1 MTDRESR
8 LSRWSRLK
16 SRGGADPRE
25 EARVVEE
32 KSRIETAEAEA
43 DDPFRTLPGG
53 ARVRHF
59 VPAMAPLA
67 PSPEDDDDHLTRG
80 VGYADEADE
89 VDEDGAEETVEADG
103 SGVTSGPDGQSSAA
117 AEDGLYDDIKE
128 QDMTEEER
136 ELVSSLPP
144 LDSLDKDSDF
154 TPFLRDGVPEFMKRR
169 ALRVLWRLNPFF
181 NFRDGLNDY
190 DDDFNVL
197 HKIIDSTFGSYK
209 VGRGHLSEEELQD
222 MMPEEARRAF
232 DPDPEEDAEDAE
244 LAEDAES
251 EGEEA
256 SGSDPDEVAAES
268 HATAQAGDAEK
279 SSGEAAET
287 VQETAEDELGDG
299 EDDPHH

>member
-1 MTDRESR
+1 MAETESR

-16 SRGGADPRE
+16 SKGGADARE

-32 KSRIETAEAEA
+32 KSRVKTAEAEA

-67 PSPEDDDDHLTRG
+67 SAPEDDDDHLTRG
-80 VGYADEADE
+80 VGYADDTDDNGDAAAVE
-89 VDEDGAEETVEADG
+89 VDGAEPQGADE
-103 SGVTSGPDGQSSAA
+103 QSSGD
-117 AEDGLYDDIKE
+117 AEDGLYDDIE
-128 QDMTEEER
+128 DEEMTEEEQ

-144 LDSLDKDSDF
+144 LESLDKDSDF

-169 ALRVLWRLNPFF
+169 ALRVLWRVNPFF

-190 DDDFNVL
+190 DDDFNVI
-197 HKIIDSTFGSYK
+197 HKIIDSSFGSYK

-232 DPDPEEDAEDAE
+232 DPDPEEEAADTSDAG
-244 LAEDAES
+244 
-251 EGEEA
+251 GEEE
-256 SGSDPDEVAAES
+256 SGSDPEEDAADS
-268 HATAQAGDAEK
+268 RTTAQTGDSEMT
-279 SSGEAAET
+279 SDEAAET
-287 VQETAEDELGDG
+287 AHDADEVELGDG

>member
-1 MTDRESR
+1 MAETESR

-16 SRGGADPRE
+16 SKGGADARE

-32 KSRIETAEAEA
+32 KSRVKTAEAEA

-67 PSPEDDDDHLTRG
+67 PAPEDDDDHLTRG
-80 VGYADEADE
+80 VGYTDDADDNGDAAAATVAAD
-89 VDEDGAEETVEADG
+89 GNGETVGTEAHA
-103 SGVTSGPDGQSSAA
+103 SGA
-117 AEDGLYDDIKE
+117 AEDGLYDDIQE
-128 QDMTEEER
+128 EEMTEEEQ

-144 LDSLDKDSDF
+144 LESLDKDSDF

-169 ALRVLWRLNPFF
+169 ALRVLWRVNPFF

-190 DDDFNVL
+190 DDDFNVI
-197 HKIIDSTFGSYK
+197 HKIIDSSFGSYK
-209 VGRGHLSEEELQD
+209 VGRGHLSEEELRD

-232 DPDPEEDAEDAE
+232 DPDPEEEAADTSDAGGEEESNSDPEEDA
-244 LAEDAES
+244 ADS
-251 EGEEA
+251 RT
-256 SGSDPDEVAAES
+256 
-268 HATAQAGDAEK
+268 TAQTGDSEMT
-279 SSGEAAET
+279 SDEAAET
-287 VQETAEDELGDG
+287 AHDADEDELGDG